1 MSNQNNPSPSTAII
15 VTFSAFLGSFAFAAT
30 QMAVKSMDL
39 PPNQMFSVITGVG
52 SIIFCCGFT
61 IFVIRKRDGQVGFGK
76 LFITSW
82 LSAIV
87 MSVFVALFYT
97 LYFRWMDQTSTDYG
111 YAKEVLIIFNAFG
124 MIFSSLLAII
134 FKKE

>member
-1 MSNQNNPSPSTAII
+1 MSSHHNPSPSTAII
-15 VTFSAFLGSFAFAAT
+15 VSFSAFLGAFAFASS
-30 QMAVKSMDL
+30 QMVVKSMDL

-52 SIIFCCGFT
+52 SIIFSCAFT
-61 IFVIRKRDGQVGFGK
+61 IFVLRKRDGKVGFGK

-82 LSAIV
+82 LSAII
-87 MSVFVALFYT
+87 MSVFVAFFYT
-97 LYFRWMDQTSTDYG
+97 IYFRWIDQTVTDFG

-134 FKKE
+134 FRKE

>member
-1 MSNQNNPSPSTAII
+1 MSSHNNPSPPTAII
-15 VTFSAFLGSFAFAAT
+15 VSFSAFLGAFAFAAT
-30 QMAVKSMDL
+30 QMVVKAMDL

-61 IFVIRKRDGQVGFGK
+61 IFVLRKRDGKVGFGK

-82 LSAIV
+82 LSSIV
-87 MSVFVALFYT
+87 MSVFVAIFYM
-97 LYFRWMDQTSTDYG
+97 LYFRWLDQSATDYG

>member
-1 MSNQNNPSPSTAII
+1 MSNHNNPSPSTVII
-15 VTFSAFLGSFAFAAT
+15 VTFSAFLASFAFAAT
-30 QMAVKSMDL
+30 QIAVKSMDL
-39 PPNQMFSVITGVG
+39 PPNQLFSVITGVG

-61 IFVIRKRDGQVGFGK
+61 IFVLRKRDVRVGFGK
-76 LFITSW
+76 LFITSL
-82 LSAIV
+82 LSVIV

-97 LYFRWMDQTSTDYG
+97 LYFRWIDQTSTNYS
-111 YAKEVLIIFNAFG
+111 YAKEVFIIFNAFG